1 MPKRGSVGDLA
12 NLAMF
17 ERDIVGSGAILSSEQ
32 EGAVFATLDS
42 PTRRTFLRK
51 TTE

>member
-17 ERDIVGSGAILSSEQ
+17 EREVNASGAILSSEQ
-32 EGAVFATLDS
+32 D
-42 PTRRTFLRK
+42 
-51 TTE
+51 